1 MIRIVYR
8 RRRLSRPRYSSP
20 DGPGEETVSSTGID
34 IYGGRDPRDI
44 PFYAIREAA
53 LCLDVNPATLRTWAL
68 GRSYQVRSGE
78 KKAEAVLELPEP
90 ENPMLSFVNLME
102 AQFLRALRREH
113 EFSMQ
118 HIRTAL
124 EALPSYHSQ
133 PHPLAFVDFLT
144 DGIDLFV
151 RKFGKLIDLN
161 RPEQILI
168 EKLLES
174 HLRRI
179 DRDATGPIRFFPVVV
194 SDTERPISVDPRVA
208 FGHPVVAG
216 TRVRTETLSG
226 RIAAGDTV
234 EAVAEDLGLTKEQ
247 VEQAVAFEQRAKR
260 KAA

>member
-1 MIRIVYR
+1 MKSAEV
-8 RRRLSRPRYSSP
+8 
-20 DGPGEETVSSTGID
+20 DID
-34 IYGGRDPRDI
+34 GGRDPRGI
-44 PFYAIREAA
+44 PFYAVREAS
-53 LCLDVNPATLRTWAL
+53 LCLDLSPATLRTWAI
-68 GRSYQVRSGE
+68 GRKYHVRSGQ
-78 KKAEAVLELPEP
+78 KKAEALLELPEP
-90 ENPMLSFVNLME
+90 GNPMLSFVNLME

-113 EFSMQ
+113 DFSMQ
-118 HIRTAL
+118 HIRKAL
-124 EALPSYHSQ
+124 VVLPSYHSQ

-144 DGIDLFV
+144 DGVDLFV

-194 SDTERPISVDPRVA
+194 SDTEKPISVDPRVA

-216 TRVRTETLSG
+216 TGVRTEILSG
-226 RIAAGDTV
+226 RVAAGDSV

>member
-1 MIRIVYR
+1 VKT
-8 RRRLSRPRYSSP
+8 
-20 DGPGEETVSSTGID
+20 GGID

-44 PFYAIREAA
+44 PFYAVREAA
-53 LCLDVNPATLRTWAL
+53 LCLDVHPATLRTWAL
-68 GRSYQVRSGE
+68 GRKYRVRSGE
-78 KKAEAVLELPEP
+78 KKTAEALLELSQPGT
-90 ENPMLSFVNLME
+90 PMLSFVNLME

-118 HIRTAL
+118 HIRKAL
-124 EALPSYHSQ
+124 EVLPSYHSQ

-151 RKFGKLIDLN
+151 QKFGKLIDLN

-179 DRDATGPIRFFPVVV
+179 DRDKTGPIRFFPVVV
-194 SDTERPISVDPRVA
+194 SDTERPILVDPRVA

-216 TRVRTETLSG
+216 TRVRTEIISG
-226 RIAAGDTV
+226 RVAAGDSV

>member
-1 MIRIVYR
+1 VKSER
-8 RRRLSRPRYSSP
+8 
-20 DGPGEETVSSTGID
+20 ID

-44 PFYAIREAA
+44 AFYAIREAA

-68 GRSYQVRSGE
+68 GRKYRVRSGQ
-78 KKAEAVLELPEP
+78 KKAEALLELPELG
-90 ENPMLSFVNLME
+90 NPMLSFVNLME

-118 HIRTAL
+118 HIRKAL

-151 RKFGKLIDLN
+151 RRFGKLIDLN

-194 SDTERPISVDPRVA
+194 SDTERPISVNPRVA
-208 FGHPVVAG
+208 FGHPVVTG
-216 TRVRTETLSG
+216 TGVRTEILSG
-226 RIAAGDTV
+226 RVAAGDSV